1 MNGFDV
7 EAKLGEGSAVDVF
20 LARSGSDRV
29 VVQVSRPELG
39 DDIELYARFLDV
51 TKRARQLRHPGLVT
65 LEHVRCG
72 ADGRFV
78 AVSAPVEGTTA
89 ARWLVRKGPL
99 SSELAVSWGVA
110 LCEALQF
117 LHDHELV
124 HGCLAPQNVFVDG
137 DEDEGV
143 TVRLLDTALMLFRDV
158 RSLPVPKTRVLVSP
172 EYLAPERVAGKR
184 ATPLSDV
191 YGLGVLLFELLTG
204 APPFGDPSPS
214 VTRQMHVV
222 SPIPR
227 MPPHLAAWDDV
238 FDRAL
243 AKDPADRF
251 ESMVAFRQALLELE
265 GRVTQIEGRSPI
277 VQGSLLPPEPPPDA
291 AQPAVPTATQPGVKP
306 NAVETIG
313 PWIVQGVLGEGGMGR
328 VVDVV
333 HSTLARRAA
342 IKLLHPELTR
352 RPDQVQRFVQEAQAI
367 SALDHPGIVK
377 VFDLINEPG
386 RVAFVMEHLE
396 GKTVKV
402 LARERPLE
410 LARSLRLIAQ
420 AAEALAAA
428 HQVGV
433 VHRDIKPDNLF
444 VVSGPKEQLKVLD
457 FGVARVRSA
466 PEFSRLTQVG
476 QVIGTP
482 LWMAPEQVL
491 GREVD
496 ERADIYALATVLYTL
511 LARRFPFEGTAIGE
525 VVMSRL
531 SNEARPIGD
540 FTFLGEPIPRRLQQ
554 LFAACLAR
562 DVSKRLGSA
571 QAMADALHLI
581 LQAFASPA
589 EAEEESPS
597 GRWSI
602 FKRR

>member
-29 VVQVSRPELG
+29 VVQVSRPELSE
-39 DDIELYARFLDV
+39 DIELYARFLDA
-51 TKRARQLRHPGLVT
+51 TKRTRQLRHPGLVT
-65 LEHVRCG
+65 VEHVSC
-72 ADGRFV
+72 ASDGRFV
-78 AVSAPVEGTTA
+78 AVSAPVQGTTA
-89 ARWLVRKGPL
+89 ATWLARKGPI
-99 SSELAVSWGVA
+99 SSELAVNWGVA

-117 LHDHELV
+117 LHDHDLV
-124 HGCLAPQNVFVDG
+124 HGCLSPQNVFLDG
-137 DEDEGV
+137 DEEEGL

-158 RSLPVPKTRVLVSP
+158 RSLPVPKSRVLVAP

-184 ATPLSDV
+184 ASPASDV
-191 YGLGVLLFELLTG
+191 YGLGGMLFELLTG
-204 APPFGDPSPS
+204 APPFADVSPS

-227 MPPHLAAWDDV
+227 LPPHLTAWDDL

-251 ESMVAFRQALLELE
+251 ESMVAFRQALLGLE
-265 GRVTQIEGRSPI
+265 ARVTQVEGRSPI
-277 VQGSLLPPEPPPDA
+277 VQGALLPEAAPD
-291 AQPAVPTATQPGVKP
+291 AQPAAVPSATQPGVRP
-306 NAVETIG
+306 STVETIG

-333 HSTLARRAA
+333 HSTLNRRAA

-367 SALDHPGIVK
+367 STLDHPGIVK

-386 RVAFVMEHLE
+386 RVAFVMERLE
-396 GKTVKV
+396 GKSVKV

-410 LARSLRLIAQ
+410 LARALRLIAQ

-428 HQVGV
+428 HQLGV

-444 VVSGPKEQLKVLD
+444 VLAGPPEQLKVLD
-457 FGVARVRSA
+457 FGVARVRSS
-466 PEFSRLTQVG
+466 PELGRLTQVG

-496 ERADIYALATVLYTL
+496 ERADLYALATVLYTL
-511 LARRFPFEGTAIGE
+511 LARRFPFEGAAIGE

-531 SNEARPIGD
+531 SNEARSIGD
-540 FTFLGEPIPRRLQQ
+540 FTFLGEPIPKRLQQ
-554 LFAACLAR
+554 LLAACLAR

-571 QAMADALHLI
+571 QAMADGLHVI
-581 LQAFASPA
+581 LHAFANPGD
-589 EAEEESPS
+589 EAESPS